1 MFHNRECKLN
11 LHYEY
16 GFKLFDVNQNNALLW
31 QQGFDKLR
39 RSADNN
45 QNLLWLDFEN
55 DEGEN
60 ESLDVTL
67 MLDEKASLNEEE
79 NKTDAGDDINKENYT
94 NALKN
99 I

>member
-55 DEGEN
+55 DEGEIV
-60 ESLDVTL
+60 SYKQSKKI
-67 MLDEKASLNEEE
+67 MK
-79 NKTDAGDDINKENYT
+79 NK
-94 NALKN
+94 
-99 I
+99 